1 MDNSLLPRRTYL
13 ITYSQADLLKFPSRE
28 EFGKYIKTHFNKGS
42 GKVKVQHWVCSIKK
56 HQNGGNHYHVALNLT
71 GPKRWKS
78 VKESITSSEGI
89 VVNFLD
95 QQHTVLIDTS
105 ARKIHQSTTV
115 KITLIQK
122 IYPPQKPKSQQKLTG
137 TLGKPSPLTCCEL
150 ICCKDLLLLQEDQ
163 PGKLPS
169 PKNQF
174 ATDVCIKTDIPI
186 FATSKANIEFVGMHI
201 MRDNRETE
209 IMDVR
214 WKVFEYHH
222 RIPQYE
228 QKNIIPCPRCFA
240 ELIFLGN
247 SD

>member
-71 GPKRWKS
+71 GPKRW
-78 VKESITSSEGI
+78 I

-115 KITLIQK
+115 KITLI
-122 IYPPQKPKSQQKLTG
+122 
-137 TLGKPSPLTCCEL
+137 
-150 ICCKDLLLLQEDQ
+150 
-163 PGKLPS
+163 
-169 PKNQF
+169 
-174 ATDVCIKTDIPI
+174 
-186 FATSKANIEFVGMHI
+186 
-201 MRDNRETE
+201 
-209 IMDVR
+209 
-214 WKVFEYHH
+214 
-222 RIPQYE
+222 
-228 QKNIIPCPRCFA
+228 
-240 ELIFLGN
+240 
-247 SD
+247 